1 MTTTEQSGR
10 FQAAI
15 RNGDFLLAVCLFAV
29 VVILIL
35 PIPKLLLDCFLA
47 LSIGISVLTL
57 LVIIYVREPMQLS
70 VFPSVLL
77 IATLYR
83 LALNIASTRLILL
96 DADAGKVI
104 ESFGQF
110 VVGGNYVVGAV
121 VFLILVIVNFVV
133 ITKGSGRIAEVA
145 ARFTLD
151 AMPGKQMA
159 IDAEL
164 NAGIIDERKAQER
177 RKKIQKEADFYG
189 KMDGASKFVRG
200 DAVAGI
206 LITLINIIAGF
217 AIGMLQMGMSLQD
230 SLRLY
235 TLLSIGDGL
244 VSQIPALILSL
255 AAGLLVTRA
264 SESQNLGSSLARQ
277 LGFYPRALAILGCV
291 LFVFGVLPGMP
302 KAPFLF
308 LAAVSLALSFLL
320 KRSGLDATRF
330 STLLDEAESE
340 TEGEEKGALATGST
354 GGVGGVTPVTA
365 GGKEGTAGVPPSNE
379 DLQQYIETEVM
390 AVELG
395 YSLLRLADEK
405 KGGDLI
411 ERVSGLRKSFAREMG
426 ILLPVVSVR
435 DSFELGAND
444 YRFLLRGKPVA
455 HGRVLPNRSLA
466 MNVSGSAVSI
476 AGEKTKEPVFGLE
489 AIWVDESGKKTAE
502 MNGFTVVDAV
512 SVLCTHLSEVFR
524 QYAHE
529 ILDRQAVQQLIEHVK
544 KKHPALVDE
553 LFPDLISLGIVQGVL
568 KNLLQEGI
576 SIRNLHMILESIAD
590 MAPHSKST
598 NDLSEYARKRVA
610 PYIMDQYEYQP
621 GVLKAITLDPKLE
634 QFLISRVQ
642 RNQFEISLSLDPN
655 TAHEVLA
662 NLTRL
667 MKEMSEEG
675 CTPMVVVMQ
684 ELRLGFKRFFE
695 SSLPR
700 LVVLS
705 YQEIPPNSE
714 IENFGIIPA
723 PTLPNSPAGAVERN
737 ETKEAMA
744 GV

>member
-1 MTTTEQSGR
+1 MEESKSESR
-10 FQAAI
+10 LISAI
-15 RNGDFLLAVCLFAV
+15 RNGDYLLAACLFGV

-35 PIPKLLLDCFLA
+35 PIPKAALDGLLA
-47 LSIGISVLTL
+47 LSIGFSVLTL
-57 LVIIYVREPMQLS
+57 LVIIYVRDPVSFS

-164 NAGIIDERKAQER
+164 NAGIIDEQKATQR
-177 RKKIQKEADFYG
+177 RKKIQMEADFYG

-217 AIGMLQMGMSLQD
+217 AIGMMQKGMSLDD

-244 VSQIPALILSL
+244 VSQIPALVLSL

-264 SESQNLGSSLARQ
+264 SGSQNLGSSLAKQ
-277 LGFYPRALAILGCV
+277 LGYYPRALLLLGGV
-291 LFVFGVLPGMP
+291 LLIFGLLPGMP
-302 KAPFLF
+302 KVPFIG
-308 LAAVSLALSFLL
+308 LAILAFTLSTVL
-320 KRSGLDATRF
+320 KRAKLDASKFTD
-330 STLLDEAESE
+330 LLDEAEAA
-340 TEGEEKGALATGST
+340 EGKAAKPDATGGAAAVEAT
-354 GGVGGVTPVTA
+354 VPGEPVRL
-365 GGKEGTAGVPPSNE
+365 PPPPVE
-379 DLQQYIETEVM
+379 LEKLIDVDVI

-395 YSLLRLADEK
+395 YSLLRLADEN

-411 ERVSGLRKSFAREMG
+411 ERITGLRKSFAREMG
-426 ILLPVVSVR
+426 VLLPAVAVR
-435 DSFELGAND
+435 DNFELEAND
-444 YRFLLRGKPVA
+444 YRFLLRGKAVA
-455 HGRVLPNRSLA
+455 TGRVLPNRALA
-466 MNVSGSAVSI
+466 MNVSGSKVNI
-476 AGEKTKEPVFGLE
+476 PGEKTKEPVFGLD
-489 AIWVDESGKKTAE
+489 AIWVDENGRKTAE

-524 QYAHE
+524 TQAHE
-529 ILDRQAVQQLIEHVK
+529 IIDRQMVQKLVDHVK
-544 KKHPALVDE
+544 EKNSALVDE
-553 LFPDLISLGIVQGVL
+553 LFPDLVTVGLVQGVL
-568 KNLLQEGI
+568 KNLLAEGV
-576 SIRNLHMILESIAD
+576 SIRNLSLILESIGD
-590 MAPHSKST
+590 MAVHTKNI
-598 NDLSEYARKRVA
+598 NDLSEYCRRRLA
-610 PYIMDQYEYQP
+610 PYIVDPYEYKP
-621 GVLKAITLDPKLE
+621 GALKAMTLDPKLE
-634 QFLISRVQ
+634 QFLMTRVQ
-642 RNQFEISLSLDPN
+642 RNQFEVGLSLDPN

-662 NLTRL
+662 QLTRL
-667 MKEMSEEG
+667 M
-675 CTPMVVVMQ
+675 
-684 ELRLGFKRFFE
+684 
-695 SSLPR
+695 
-700 LVVLS
+700 
-705 YQEIPPNSE
+705 
-714 IENFGIIPA
+714 
-723 PTLPNSPAGAVERN
+723 
-737 ETKEAMA
+737 
-744 GV
+744 